1 MYFAILLYR
10 IIFLALS
17 SCVHNNRLWA
27 PPLAYNSTLL
37 VNFKLF
43 KNYPQSN
50 PLNRYLRS
58 LGTLSPRS
66 RTPGHQTLLV
76 Y

>member
-1 MYFAILLYR
+1 MYSCTLLYR
-10 IIFLALS
+10 IIVLLALS

-27 PPLAYNSTLL
+27 PPLAYNPTL
-37 VNFKLF
+37 VDSKLF
-43 KNYPQSN
+43 ENYSLLN

-58 LGTLSPRS
+58 LGTLPPRS

-76 Y
+76 D